1 MILKKTTVLL
11 LGLLLYIGVSYG
23 QTQRF
28 EKIAF
33 ILGEWHGTG
42 IGFGN
47 DTSVITTSFQL
58 TMDGMYIAVR
68 NDSQFEPTVA
78 NPNGEHHIDN
88 GFISFDKHRNTFVF
102 RQFNNE
108 GYVNHYILNELLST
122 ELMLVF
128 ETENIENFV
137 PGGKARWTIK
147 KISATQIET
156 IFDVS
161 FPDKNY
167 TCFGTNT
174 LERND

>member
-1 MILKKTTVLL
+1 MILKKTTTLL
-11 LGLLLYIGVSYG
+11 LGFLLHFSVSHG
-23 QTQRF
+23 QGDRF
-28 EKIAF
+28 KKIDF

-47 DTSVITTSFQL
+47 NTSTITASFQL
-58 TMDGMYIAVR
+58 TMNGMYIAVH
-68 NDSQFEPTVA
+68 NESQFEPTLKH
-78 NPNGEHHIDN
+78 PKGEHHVDN

-108 GYVNHYILNELLST
+108 GYVNLYILNESLST
-122 ELMLVF
+122 ELMLIF
-128 ETENIENFV
+128 ETETIENFV
-137 PGGKARWTIK
+137 PGGKARYTIK